1 MQTQH
6 QPRQRIAIVGAGIS
20 GLAAAYFLQR
30 RHDVVLFEAG
40 SYLGGHANTVDITLE
55 GQRCAVD
62 TGFLV
67 YNEKTYPN
75 LIALF
80 DELGVESI
88 ASDMSFG
95 VSMNNGALEW
105 AGTNL
110 DTVFAQRSRIVSPTF
125 LGMLRDILHF
135 NSHAGD
141 FLLRSA
147 VDGATLGELLERQ
160 RYGGMFRD
168 AYLLPMA
175 AAIWSSAPG
184 DILNFPAAT
193 FLRFCLNHALLQVND
208 RPQWRTVRG
217 GSRNYVQAI
226 AATLADYRLN
236 TPVRSLRRVNGQV
249 LIDSGTQTET
259 FDAVVLAT
267 HAPATLAMM
276 ADASAEERAILGAVR
291 YQPNTAWL
299 HTDTRL
305 MPQRRKVWSAWN
317 YLSTQQADGSQPVCV
332 SYWLNQLQSLPS
344 STPVMVTLNPPSP
357 PTADTVLARF
367 EYDHPIMDQPAIDAQ
382 QALTAIQGQNG
393 LWYAG
398 AWTGYGFHEDGL
410 KSALRV
416 AADFDTAPEW
426 TTLP

>member
-1 MQTQH
+1 MQM
-6 QPRQRIAIVGAGIS
+6 PRQRIAIVGAGIA
-20 GLAAAYFLQR
+20 GLASAYFLQR
-30 RHDVVLFEAG
+30 HHDVVLFEAG
-40 SYLGGHANTVDITLE
+40 AYLGGHANTVDITLE
-55 GQRCAVD
+55 GQQCAVD

-80 DELGVESI
+80 DELGVASI

-95 VSMNNGALEW
+95 VSMDDGALEW

-110 DTVFAQRSRIVSPTF
+110 DTVFAQRRRLASPAF
-125 LGMLRDILHF
+125 LRMLRDILHF
-135 NSHAGD
+135 NRHAEG
-141 FLLRSA
+141 FLAQSLI
-147 VDGATLGELLERQ
+147 DGATLGELLARR
-160 RYGGMFRD
+160 RYGRMFRD

-175 AAIWSSAPG
+175 AAIWSSSPS
-184 DILNFPAAT
+184 DILGFPAAT
-193 FLRFCLNHALLQVND
+193 FLRFCLNHALLQVNG

-226 AATLADYRLN
+226 AATLRDYRLH
-236 TPVRSLRRVNGQV
+236 TPVRSLRRIGNQV
-249 LIDSGTQTET
+249 LVDSGAQTEA

-305 MPQRRKVWSAWN
+305 MPRSRKVWSAWN
-317 YLSTQQADGSQPVCV
+317 YLSTRQTDGSQPVCV
-332 SYWLNQLQSLPS
+332 SYWLNQLQSLPF
-344 STPVMVTLNPPSP
+344 STPVVVTLNPPSP
-357 PTADTVLARF
+357 PAAGQVLARF
-367 EYDHPIMDQPAIDAQ
+367 QYDHPIMDQAAIDAQ
-382 QALTAIQGQNG
+382 GALSSIQGQNG

-416 AADFDTAPEW
+416 ASAFHAAPAW
-426 TTLP
+426 ATLP

>member
-1 MQTQH
+1 MQTQ
-6 QPRQRIAIVGAGIS
+6 RKQRIAIVGAGIS

-40 SYLGGHANTVDITLE
+40 SYLGGHANTVDIQVE
-55 GQRCAVD
+55 GQHCAVD

-75 LIALF
+75 LIALL
-80 DELGVESI
+80 DELGVQSI

-95 VSMNNGALEW
+95 VSMDGGALEW

-110 DTVFAQRSRIVSPTF
+110 DTVFAQRRNALSPAF

-135 NSHAGD
+135 NGHAEE

-147 VDGATLGELLERQ
+147 ADGATLGELLTRQ
-160 RYGGMFRD
+160 GYGRLFRD
-168 AYLLPMA
+168 GYLLPMA
-175 AAIWSSAPG
+175 AAIWSSSPS
-184 DILNFPAAT
+184 DILAFPAAT

-226 AATLADYRLN
+226 AATLADYRLK
-236 TPVRSLRRVNGQV
+236 TPVRSLRRVDGQV
-249 LIDSGTQTET
+249 LVETGAQTEI

-267 HAPATLAMM
+267 HAPATLAMLS
-276 ADASAEERAILGAVR
+276 DASADERAILGAVR

-299 HTDTRL
+299 HTDARL

-317 YLSTQQADGSQPVCV
+317 YLSTHQTDGSRPVCV
-332 SYWLNQLQSLPS
+332 SYWLNQLQSLPF
-344 STPVMVTLNPPSP
+344 STPVVVTLNPPTP
-357 PTADTVLARF
+357 PAADTVLARF

-382 QALTAIQGQNG
+382 QALARIQGTNG

-410 KSALRV
+410 KSALRI
-416 AADFDTAPEW
+416 AAAFDAAPAW
-426 TTLP
+426 MSLP

>member
-1 MQTQH
+1 MH
-6 QPRQRIAIVGAGIS
+6 KRKRIAVIGAGIS

-30 RHDVVLFEAG
+30 RHDVVVFEAG
-40 SYLGGHANTVDITLE
+40 SYLGGHANTVDIQVE
-55 GQRCAVD
+55 GKPCAVD

-75 LIALF
+75 LIALL

-95 VSMNNGALEW
+95 VSMDDGALEW

-110 DTVFAQRSRIVSPTF
+110 DTVFAQRRRIASPAF

-135 NSHAGD
+135 NRRAED
-141 FLLRSA
+141 FLVQSQA
-147 VDGATLGELLERQ
+147 DGATLGQLLARHG
-160 RYGGMFRD
+160 YGRMFRD

-175 AAIWSSAPG
+175 AAIWSSSPK
-184 DILNFPAAT
+184 DILGFPAAT

-236 TPVRSLRRVNGQV
+236 TPVRSLRREHGKV
-249 LIDSGTQTET
+249 LVDTGKQIEQ
-259 FDAVVLAT
+259 FDDVVLAT
-267 HAPATLAMM
+267 HAPATLAML
-276 ADASAEERAILGAVR
+276 ADASVDERTILGAVR

-299 HTDTRL
+299 HTDARL

-317 YLSTQQADGSQPVCV
+317 YLSAKQADGSRPVCV
-332 SYWLNQLQSLPS
+332 SYWLNQLQSLPFD
-344 STPVMVTLNPPSP
+344 TPVVVTLNPPSP
-357 PTADTVLARF
+357 PAADKVLARF
-367 EYDHPIMDQPAIDAQ
+367 EYDHPIMDQPAINAQ
-382 QALTAIQGQNG
+382 QALATIQGKGG

-410 KSALRV
+410 KSALRI
-416 AADFDTAPEW
+416 AAAFNAAPAW

>member
-1 MQTQH
+1 MTTA
-6 QPRQRIAIVGAGIS
+6 RKRIAVIGAGIS
-20 GLAAAYFLQR
+20 GLATAYFLNR

-40 SYLGGHANTVDITLE
+40 SYLGGHANTVDIELE

-80 DELGVESI
+80 DELGVASI

-95 VSMNNGALEW
+95 VSMNDGALEW
-105 AGTNL
+105 AGTSL
-110 DTVFAQRSRIVSPTF
+110 DTVFAQRRRLASPAF

-135 NSHAGD
+135 NRHAED
-141 FLLRSA
+141 FLAECESDR
-147 VDGATLGELLERQ
+147 ATLEQLLARH
-160 RYGGMFRD
+160 RYGSMFRD

-175 AAIWSSAPG
+175 AAIWSSSPQ
-184 DILNFPAAT
+184 DILRFPAAT
-193 FLRFCLNHALLQVND
+193 FLRFCLNHALLQVNG

-226 AATLADYRLN
+226 AATLPDCRLN
-236 TPVRSLRRVNGQV
+236 TPVHEVRRSGAEVLVRHGALMQV
-249 LIDSGTQTET
+249 EA
-259 FDAVVLAT
+259 FDAVVFAT
-267 HAPATLAMM
+267 HAPATLSLM
-276 ADASAEERAILGAVR
+276 ADASERERAILGAVR

-299 HTDTRL
+299 HTDAGL

-317 YLSTQQADGSQPVCV
+317 YLSSRQRDGSQPVCV
-332 SYWLNQLQSLPS
+332 SYWLNQLQSLPFEQ
-344 STPVMVTLNPPSP
+344 PVVVTLNPPAP
-357 PTADTVLARF
+357 PAADKVLARF

-382 QALTAIQGQNG
+382 RALPQIQGG
-393 LWYAG
+393 GGIWYTG

-416 AADFDTAPEW
+416 AAAFDAAPAW
-426 TTLP
+426 AALP

>member
-1 MQTQH
+1 MQT
-6 QPRQRIAIVGAGIS
+6 RKRIAVIGAGIS

-40 SYLGGHANTVDITLE
+40 DYLGGHANTVDIEVE
-55 GQRCAVD
+55 GKPCAVD

-75 LIALF
+75 LIALL

-95 VSMNNGALEW
+95 VSMDDGALEW

-110 DTVFAQRSRIVSPTF
+110 DTVFAQRRRIASPSF
-125 LGMLRDILHF
+125 LRMLRDILHF
-135 NSHAGD
+135 NGRAEE
-141 FLLRSA
+141 FLAQSLI
-147 VDGATLGELLERQ
+147 DGATLGELLARQ
-160 RYGGMFRD
+160 RYGKMFRD

-175 AAIWSSAPG
+175 AAIWSSSPR
-184 DILNFPAAT
+184 DILGFPAAT
-193 FLRFCLNHALLQVND
+193 FLRFCLNHALLQVNN

-226 AATLADYRLN
+226 AATLADYRLK
-236 TPVRSLRRVNGQV
+236 TPVRSLRRVDGKI
-249 LIDSGTQTET
+249 LLDAGTQTEV
-259 FDAVVLAT
+259 FDDVILAT
-267 HAPATLAMM
+267 HAPTTLAML

-299 HTDTRL
+299 HTDACL

-317 YLSTQQADGSQPVCV
+317 YLSSKQSDSPVCV
-332 SYWLNQLQSLPS
+332 SYWLNQLQSLPF
-344 STPVMVTLNPPSP
+344 STPVVVTLNPSTP
-357 PTADTVLARF
+357 PAADKVLARF

-382 QALTAIQGQNG
+382 QALTSIQGQG
-393 LWYAG
+393 GIWYAG

-410 KSALRV
+410 KSALRI
-416 AADFDTAPEW
+416 AAAFDAAPAW
-426 TTLP
+426 TSLP

>member
-55 GQRCAVD
+55 GRQCAVD

-95 VSMNNGALEW
+95 VSMDHGALEW

-110 DTVFAQRSRIVSPTF
+110 DTVFAQRRRIASPTF
-125 LGMLRDILHF
+125 LRMLRDILHF
-135 NSHAGD
+135 NSHAAH
-141 FLLRSA
+141 FLAQSMI
-147 VDGATLGELLERQ
+147 DGATLGELLGRQ
-160 RYGGMFRD
+160 RYGRTFRD

-175 AAIWSSAPG
+175 AAIWSSSPS
-184 DILNFPAAT
+184 DILGFPAAT
-193 FLRFCLNHALLQVND
+193 FLRVCLNHALLQVNG

-217 GSRNYVQAI
+217 GSRQYVQAI

-249 LIDSGTQTET
+249 LLDTGAQTET

-299 HTDTRL
+299 HTDASL

-317 YLSTQQADGSQPVCV
+317 YLSTRQTDGSQPVCV
-332 SYWLNQLQSLPS
+332 SYWLNQLQSLPF
-344 STPVMVTLNPPSP
+344 STPVVVTLNPPTP
-357 PTADTVLARF
+357 PTADKVLARF
-367 EYDHPIMDQPAIDAQ
+367 EYDHPIMDQAAIDAQ
-382 QALTAIQGQNG
+382 QALVSIQGQNS

-410 KSALRV
+410 KSALRI
-416 AADFDTAPEW
+416 AAAFGAEPAW